1 MKAILPNLDD
11 NSNIPMYIQLFEYI
25 RKLIINSEIVPGEKL
40 PSLRNLSEKL
50 EISITTVDLAYAQ
63 LAVEGYIF
71 SKPRSGYFISEVFHP
86 LIKQNT
92 NNLNFGSD
100 RKIPFKEPEFW
111 YDLSSFDFVKWKK
124 CESKILTDFP
134 QLLLFESD
142 TQGEISLRYE
152 IAKYVFSSRG
162 VKCDPAQIVVAA
174 GTQQISARL
183 ANLLQRMDINHVA
196 LENPGYLPVNN
207 VFRDHNFAITPVDV
221 LKDGIDID
229 KLPINIRSAA
239 YVNPSNQF
247 PTGAVMPVG
256 KRYRL
261 LEWAIK
267 NNSYIIEDDY
277 DSELRYFGKPIPA
290 LQGLDDGNHVIYLGS
305 FSSTLFPSIKISYMV
320 LPPAIREIFE
330 KIKGDYTQ
338 TCSKAEQLTL
348 SMFMEKGYYQQGIRK
363 MRRLYSQKLNALL
376 EAFKE
381 TDNIQINNTYSGIH
395 LILNVQTP
403 KSTEELSM
411 EAKSLGIRALPMDN
425 YIAKDFKKSLILYY
439 NQIPLD
445 KIPEIIRGLMLT
457 WFQ

>member
-320 LPPAIREIFE
+320 LPPAIREIL
-330 KIKGDYTQ
+330 K
-338 TCSKAEQLTL
+338 
-348 SMFMEKGYYQQGIRK
+348 R
-363 MRRLYSQKLNALL
+363 
-376 EAFKE
+376 
-381 TDNIQINNTYSGIH
+381 
-395 LILNVQTP
+395 
-403 KSTEELSM
+403 
-411 EAKSLGIRALPMDN
+411 
-425 YIAKDFKKSLILYY
+425 
-439 NQIPLD
+439 
-445 KIPEIIRGLMLT
+445 
-457 WFQ
+457 